1 MSDTQGYDAPQPDTP
16 AYDASGDD
24 FLNDPAPRR
33 WSFGGWL
40 RRRFSGGTLLRIAL
54 GLLILMLLYYP
65 VGMIVMHKIDDDPAF
80 DALDVPEG
88 ASHAVALAADLVE
101 REVDVS
107 GWRAN
112 DPIFLPSA
120 ALDNMPNFQQ
130 GIMAAMARFAVEMTD
145 QIGRARGS
153 SQADPD
159 LEKAVGLLKYS
170 GTIWIFDFATSWA
183 PTASSEQQY
192 REGVRRLRAYN
203 ERLAAG
209 RASFEPRAD
218 NLLATLERIAA
229 DLGSASAE
237 IDQRVL
243 QGGGVLFDF
252 TSDDVYYRAKG
263 KLYGYALLIR
273 ALKRDFAD
281 VIAERSLGTVW
292 AEMEES
298 LFAAAELQPWMVVN
312 GSPESQL
319 LPSHLASQGFF
330 LLRARVQ
337 MREIANILLK

>member
-1 MSDTQGYDAPQPDTP
+1 MSDTQGYDAPPFDP
-16 AYDASGDD
+16 GRDD
-24 FLNDPAPRR
+24 FLNQPAPRR
-33 WSFGGWL
+33 RFGGWL
-40 RRRFSGGTLLRIAL
+40 RRSFSGGMLLRIGV
-54 GLLILMLLYYP
+54 GLLILLLLYYP
-65 VGMIVMHKIDDDPAF
+65 VGMIVMHEIDDDPAF
-80 DALDVPEG
+80 DTGDVPDG
-88 ASHAVALAADLVE
+88 ASHAVALAADLIE
-101 REVDVS
+101 REIDVT

-112 DPIFLPSA
+112 DPFFLPSA
-120 ALDNMPNFQQ
+120 ALDNMPNYQQ
-130 GIMAAMARFAVEMTD
+130 GIMAAMSRFAVEMTD

-170 GTIWIFDFATSWA
+170 GTIWIFDLSTSWA

-209 RASFEPRAD
+209 RASFERRAD

-243 QGGGVLFDF
+243 HGDGILFDF
-252 TSDDVYYRAKG
+252 HSDDVYYRAKG
-263 KLYGYALLIR
+263 KLYGYALLLR
-273 ALKRDFAD
+273 ALERDFAD

-292 AEMEES
+292 NEMEKS
-298 LFAAAELQPWMVVN
+298 LFAAADLQPWVVVN
-312 GSPESQL
+312 GGPDSQM
-319 LPSHLASQGFF
+319 LPSHLAAQGFF